1 MFSVLRKLV
10 RLGGPISARL
20 LKFLYTVFDGFYRR
34 EEYCEICGFPIARD
48 QKLNTLWADAEVLN
62 LVNKPYYLYPICKH
76 CRDTRP
82 WEDIYKAYSSHYSEL
97 FRKTDKLGFVW
108 PDVREALER
117 DRRENLSK
125 GEIKEWKKTL
135 KAAYKAALPGCS
147 EFCGF
152 KKGKELPEL
161 IIAAEELGEKH
172 GILVVNSENR
182 TSIKINKKNGKRK
195 KEEKQRVIIL
205 PGPNKN

>member
-1 MFSVLRKLV
+1 MYSVLRKLA
-10 RLGGPISARL
+10 RLGGPVSARVL
-20 LKFLYTVFDGFYRR
+20 RLLYTILDGFYKR
-34 EEYCEICGFPIARD
+34 EEYCSICGFPISRD
-48 QKLNTLWADAEVLN
+48 QNLSTLWADAEVLN

-76 CRDTRP
+76 CRDTKP
-82 WEDIYKAYSSHYSEL
+82 WEEIYKAYLHQYSEL
-97 FRKTDKLGFVW
+97 FRRTDKLGFTW
-108 PDVREALER
+108 PDVREALEK
-117 DRRENLSK
+117 DRKYNLSK
-125 GEIKEWKKTL
+125 GEIQEWKKTL

-161 IIAAEELGEKH
+161 LMASRELGEKQ
-172 GILVVNSENR
+172 GILVEDLGDR
-182 TSIKINKKNGKRK
+182 ISIKIYKKNGKRK